1 MSDLQLGL
9 LAVGAAVVAA
19 VLAYNKWQELQYR
32 RQAEASFR
40 SEREDVLLRNA
51 AAGPVAGP
59 MAERI
64 EPFDGAQDRP
74 FVSEAPGAEAP
85 RPAGQPA
92 LSEALDYIVTVEAA
106 EGLAG
111 DAVLAAVDGV
121 RHRCSKAVLWEGF
134 DDADARWQALRADHG
149 YSTMR
154 AGLQLVDR
162 RGAATDAELDT
173 FASGVQEAAASLGAR
188 AEVPDRQ
195 LMLARAAELDA
206 FCGDVDIRIALN
218 IVSAAAAFPGAKV
231 RTLAEAGGLA
241 LEADGAFRRR
251 DGSGR
256 VLYELANLEPVAFDA
271 EALKALTTRGLTLQL
286 DVPRA
291 PGGEHTFVQFSD
303 FAQQIARAL
312 GASIVDDNRRLL
324 GAAAFDAIR
333 AQLKAVYR
341 SMEGRGIEA
350 GGALALRLFS

>member
-1 MSDLQLGL
+1 MSDLQLAL
-9 LAVGAAVVAA
+9 LAVGVAVVAA
-19 VLAYNKWQELQYR
+19 VLAYNKWQEAQYR

-40 SEREDVLLRNA
+40 AEREDVLLRG
-51 AAGPVAGP
+51 AAGAPA
-59 MAERI
+59 AERI
-64 EPFDGAQDRP
+64 EPFVPAQDRP
-74 FVSEAPGAEAP
+74 VFEAGAAAP
-85 RPAGQPA
+85 QAAAQPS
-92 LSEALDYIVTVEAA
+92 LSEVLDYIVNVEAA

-134 DDADARWQALRADHG
+134 HDADARWQALRADHG

-162 RGAATDAELDT
+162 RGAATGEELDT
-173 FASGVQEAAASLGAR
+173 FASGVRDAASGLGAR
-188 AEVPDRQ
+188 ADVPDRQ
-195 LMLARAAELDA
+195 LALARAAELDA

-218 IVSAAAAFPGAKV
+218 IVSTAAAFAGAKV
-231 RTLAEAGGLA
+231 RSLAEAGGLA

-256 VLYELANLEPVAFDA
+256 ILYELANLEPVAFDA

-291 PGGEHTFVQFSD
+291 PGGERTFVQFSD
-303 FAQQIARAL
+303 FAQQLARAL
-312 GASIVDDNRRLL
+312 AASIVDDNRRPL
-324 GAAAFDAIR
+324 GATAFDAIR
-333 AQLKAVYR
+333 AQLRGVYK
-341 SMEGRGIEA
+341 SMDARGIEA
-350 GGALALRLFS
+350 GGVLALRLFS